1 MPMPSALPRSADRP
15 IDRATQLR
23 DIARRLSSA
32 ARAGHWEALRHIDRE
47 LSNLLPHLERA
58 DGWSE
63 EMRQA
68 MGLLQRVH
76 HDAFTRC
83 ADAAERLSQRL
94 SEMQRCRDGWMAYA
108 QHSE

>member
-1 MPMPSALPRSADRP
+1 MPSALPRP
-15 IDRATQLR
+15 TDRATQLR

-47 LSNLLPHLERA
+47 LSSLLPHLERPEV
-58 DGWSE
+58 WSE

-76 HDAFTRC
+76 QDAFARC
-83 ADAAERLSQRL
+83 VDAAERLSQRL
-94 SEMQRCRDGWMAYA
+94 SDMQRCRDGWMAYA